1 MQDQEES
8 SLSDNEYYVEKV
20 IDKKIENGE
29 VRYLIKWDGWPIEN
43 STWEPLENLDN
54 IKNLV
59 ENFENEKREGKK
71 KLGRPPKLD
80 KERSAS
86 SALRNSH
93 KKEESKIV
101 NNQCEDPQMQDEKCL
116 TVNVITNCEELLP
129 EQVLS
134 VKRDQE
140 GNILCYVK
148 FRERSDGITPENA
161 YVPSY
166 VLKDTYPK
174 ILISY
179 YESKIKF
186 VDKK

>member
-1 MQDQEES
+1 M
-8 SLSDNEYYVEKV
+8 K
-20 IDKKIENGE
+20 
-29 VRYLIKWDGWPIEN
+29 N
-43 STWEPLENLDN
+43 SN
-54 IKNLV
+54 
-59 ENFENEKREGKK
+59 KREEGKVAK
-71 KLGRPPKLD
+71 KP
-80 KERSAS
+80 
-86 SALRNSH
+86 
-93 KKEESKIV
+93 
-101 NNQCEDPQMQDEKCL
+101 CEDPQAQEEKTL
-116 TVNVITNCEELLP
+116 TVNVLTNCEEEVP

-134 VKRDQE
+134 VKRDQD

-166 VLKDTYPK
+166 VLKDAHPK